1 MNKLKYFVPLL
12 IFSFMLSGCAKQEA
26 ETVPNQYSTPLLI
39 EATKEGTD
47 SKLYLFGSIHAA
59 DETLYPLP
67 DYVLNAYKESDAI
80 AVEFDLIE
88 FTKDLSNQIELLS
101 KFVYTDEKT
110 IQDDIDEETYEK
122 SVEILKEAGLYNMMM
137 DNYKPIMWQSL
148 LENAAMASS
157 NLDEQYGVD
166 NHFLK
171 TAKEDDKKIIE
182 LESAQAQYDILLGFK
197 DDVQVQLLKS
207 SLNSYEESVND
218 LKKLY
223 DFYKKGDKEELEGL
237 LFKEDEKEDKYL
249 EEYNKKLITERNE
262 KMAKILNDITKKD
275 ETVFCTVGLAHIIG
289 DGGIA
294 DILESKGYSIKII
307 N

>member
-26 ETVPNQYSTPLLI
+26 ETEPKQYSTPLLI

-137 DNYKPIMWQSL
+137 DNYKPIMWQSM

-223 DFYKKGDKEELEGL
+223 DFYKKGNKEELEGL

-249 EEYNKKLITERNE
+249 EEYNEKLITERNE
-262 KMAKILNDITKKD
+262 KMAKILNDIMKKD

>member
-289 DGGIA
+289 NAGIA